1 MPKGYI
7 IGHVTVRD
15 AAAYQDYVARNSS
28 ILAAFGGKPL
38 VRGGQS
44 ETPEGAQFTR
54 HVCFEY
60 PDYETAKAAYYSP
73 EYQEIM
79 KIRVA
84 HADSMIVLVEGA
96 D

>member
-15 AAAYQDYVARNSS
+15 AEAYKEYVDLNTPIMKS
-28 ILAAFGGKPL
+28 FGGKPL
-38 VRGGQS
+38 IRGGQS
-44 ETPEGAQFTR
+44 ETPEGPKFTR

-60 PDYETAKAAYYSP
+60 PDYETAKAAYYSE
-73 EYQEIM
+73 EYQKVM

-84 HADSMIVLVEGA
+84 NADSMIVLVEGA
-96 D
+96 E

>member
-7 IGHVTVRD
+7 IGHVTVHD
-15 AAAYQDYVARNSS
+15 AEAYKDYVAQNSPV
-28 ILAAFGGKPL
+28 LAAYGGKPL
-38 VRGGQS
+38 VRGGTS
-44 ETPEGAQFTR
+44 ETPEGPQFTR

-60 PDYETAKAAYYSP
+60 PDYASAKAAYYSK

-79 KIRVA
+79 KIRIIN
-84 HADSMIVLVEGA
+84 ADSMIVLVEGA

>member
-7 IGHVTVRD
+7 MGHVTVRD
-15 AAAYQDYVARNSS
+15 AEAYKEYVARNSPV
-28 ILAAFGGKPL
+28 LAAFGGKPL

-44 ETPEGAQFTR
+44 ETPEGPQYTR

-60 PDYETAKAAYYSP
+60 PNYETAKAAYYSP

-84 HADSMIVLVEGA
+84 NADSMIVLVEGA

>member
-15 AAAYQDYVARNSS
+15 AEAYKEYVARNTPV
-28 ILAAFGGKPL
+28 LASFGGKPL

-44 ETPEGAQFTR
+44 ETPEGPHYTR

-96 D
+96 A

>member
-7 IGHVTVRD
+7 IGHVTVHD
-15 AAAYQDYVARNSS
+15 PEAYQEYVARNTPV
-28 ILAAFGGKPL
+28 LASFGGKPL
-38 VRGGQS
+38 IRGG
-44 ETPEGAQFTR
+44 EAVTPEGPQFTR

-60 PDYETAKAAYYSP
+60 PDFETAKAAYYSK

-84 HADSMIVLVEGA
+84 NADSMIVVVEGA
-96 D
+96 A

>member
-1 MPKGYI
+1 VTYWGAVLAAPHFRSG
-7 IGHVTVRD
+7 GH
-15 AAAYQDYVARNSS
+15 Q
-28 ILAAFGGKPL
+28 AFGGKPL